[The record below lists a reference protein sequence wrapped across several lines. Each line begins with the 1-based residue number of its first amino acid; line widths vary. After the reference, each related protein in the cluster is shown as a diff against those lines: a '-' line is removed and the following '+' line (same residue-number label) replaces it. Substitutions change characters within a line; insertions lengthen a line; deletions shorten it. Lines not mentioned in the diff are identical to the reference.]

1 MKIHPLILLD
11 EEQENEDDTISTPDT
26 SILRRQV
33 NNLCQRSENV
43 GSREGSN
50 DPVLESLSQEFL
62 LKKRLKVP
70 LKRLKMQAGIK
81 NNLFI
86 KK

>member
-33 NNLCQRSENV
+33 NNLYQRSENMR
-43 GSREGSN
+43 STEGSN
-50 DPVLESLSQEFL
+50 DPVLESLSQEFTVKEEVESSL
-62 LKKRLKVP
+62 EKAKNAGRYKK
-70 LKRLKMQAGIK
+70 
-81 NNLFI
+81 
-86 KK
+86 

>member
-33 NNLCQRSENV
+33 NDLCQRSENM

-50 DPVLESLSQEFL
+50 DPVLESLSQEFTVKEEVESFL
-62 LKKRLKVP
+62 EKAKNAGRYKK
-70 LKRLKMQAGIK
+70 
-81 NNLFI
+81 
-86 KK
+86 